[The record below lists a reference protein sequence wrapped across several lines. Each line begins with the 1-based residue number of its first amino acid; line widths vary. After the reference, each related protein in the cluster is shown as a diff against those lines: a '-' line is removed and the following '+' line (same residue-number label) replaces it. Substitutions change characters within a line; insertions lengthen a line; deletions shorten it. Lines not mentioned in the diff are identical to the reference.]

1 MKMKQI
7 WFEGKVRFTK
17 TMENGME
24 KKVTESYLV
33 DALSFTEAEERLI
46 KEVEPFISGEFSV
59 SGIKIAKLTEIF
71 QSEDESAD
79 RWYKCKLWFVT
90 VDEKNGLEKKTGA
103 YILVQAADLREA
115 VRRLDEGMKGTMS
128 DYLISSVAETSIMDI
143 FPYTEEGGRNEG

>member
-1 MKMKQI
+1 MKQI

-46 KEVEPFISGEFSV
+46 KEVEPFISGEFFV

-115 VRRLDEGMKGTMS
+115 VRRLDEGMKGTMT
-128 DYLISSVAETSIMDI
+128 DYLIASITETSIMDI
-143 FPYTEEGGRNEG
+143 FPYTEEGGRRDEG

>member
-1 MKMKQI
+1 MKQI

-71 QSEDESAD
+71 YSEDETAD

-115 VRRLDEGMKGTMS
+115 VRRLDEGMKGTMA
-128 DYLISSVAETSIMDI
+128 DYLIASVAETSIMDI

>member
-1 MKMKQI
+1 MKQI

-17 TMENGME
+17 TMENVME

-71 QSEDESAD
+71 YSEDEMAD

-115 VRRLDEGMKGTMS
+115 VRRLDEGMKGTMA
-128 DYLISSVAETSIMDI
+128 DYLIASVAETSIMDI
-143 FPYTEEGGRNEG
+143 FPYTEEGGGRDEG

>member
-1 MKMKQI
+1 MKQI

-59 SGIKIAKLTEIF
+59 SGIKIAKLTEIL

-103 YILVQAADLREA
+103 YILVQAAGLREA
-115 VRRLDEGMKGTMS
+115 VRRLDEGMKGTMA
-128 DYLISSVAETSIMDI
+128 DYLITSVAETSIMDI
-143 FPYTEEGGRNEG
+143 FPYTEEGGGRDEG

>member
-1 MKMKQI
+1 MKQI

-71 QSEDESAD
+71 YSEDEMAD

-103 YILVQAADLREA
+103 YILVQAAGLREA
-115 VRRLDEGMKGTMS
+115 VRRLDEGMKGTMA
-128 DYLISSVAETSIMDI
+128 DYLIASVAETPIMDI
-143 FPYTEEGGRNEG
+143 FPYTEEGGGRDEG

>member
-1 MKMKQI
+1 MKQI

-33 DALSFTEAEERLI
+33 DELSFTEAEERLI

-71 QSEDESAD
+71 YSEDEMAD

-90 VDEKNGLEKKTGA
+90 VDEKNGLKKKTGA

-115 VRRLDEGMKGTMS
+115 VRRLDEGMKGTMA
-128 DYLISSVAETSIMDI
+128 DYLIASVAETSIMDI
-143 FPYTEEGGRNEG
+143 FPYTEEGGGRDEG

>member
-115 VRRLDEGMKGTMS
+115 VRRLDEGMKGTMA
-128 DYLISSVAETSIMDI
+128 DYLIASVAETSIMDI

>member
-1 MKMKQI
+1 MKQI

-17 TMENGME
+17 TMENGMK

-71 QSEDESAD
+71 YSEDEMAD

-115 VRRLDEGMKGTMS
+115 VRRLDEGMKGTMA
-128 DYLISSVAETSIMDI
+128 DYLIVSVAETSIMDI
-143 FPYTEEGGRNEG
+143 FPYTEEGGGRDEG

>member
-1 MKMKQI
+1 MKQI

-71 QSEDESAD
+71 YSEDEMAD

-115 VRRLDEGMKGTMS
+115 VRRLDEGMKGTMA
-128 DYLISSVAETSIMDI
+128 DYLIASVAETSIMDI
-143 FPYTEEGGRNEG
+143 FPYTEEGGGRDEG